1 MQFAFR
7 NRKLSASRPE
17 DEFLTSD
24 EVRACSQAALGIEWR
39 HENENLYMHNR
50 CRKHVGQHRIRA
62 DAHNLGLGVSMF
74 ENSGDSPRR
83 NALLDSPAHNGHNHY
98 RHVCVWFYRKRP
110 VQVPRRT
117 TERRSV
123 SGGNEPNPAVGLR
136 SRTHPGVM
144 RRLSSQ
150 AATLRLRIS
159 GIVTATAP
167 SLKPSKPSTNGAN
180 RIVSSH

>member
-17 DEFLTSD
+17 DDFLTSD

-136 SRTHPGVM
+136 STNAS
-144 RRLSSQ
+144 RRDATFVVSS
-150 AATLRLRIS
+150 
-159 GIVTATAP
+159 GNVTSENLGHRHRYGAVAKTF
-167 SLKPSKPSTNGAN
+167 KTIHEWSKPHRGLA
-180 RIVSSH
+180 